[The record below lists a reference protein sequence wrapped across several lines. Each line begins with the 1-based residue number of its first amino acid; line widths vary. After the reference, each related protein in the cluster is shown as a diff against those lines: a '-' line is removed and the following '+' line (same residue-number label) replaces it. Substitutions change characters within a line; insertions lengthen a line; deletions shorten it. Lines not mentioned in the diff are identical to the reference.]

1 MKKLLAAIMIMCS
14 TVAYAWEPPKNVTV
28 IVGNPPGAGN
38 EIAFRKLASIVNK
51 EHPNVNFIIQHM
63 AGADQAVALNHLMLQ
78 PNNGS
83 VLAIPSKMN
92 FVTNDVWQKKSKR
105 FQWDSFGYVTSIGD
119 SPLVLVAHKSSK
131 INTPKEFMDRIANTK
146 EQIIVAIGG
155 GAHRT
160 ALEYLLYNA
169 KANKDLVK
177 HLNYAGPAQALYS
190 VMQNETEFG
199 IMPITIAQPQ
209 VEDGAVKAIGL
220 TGNTTLTQFPKVPLL
235 NSVAPGIDVQAG
247 WLIITPPN
255 TPNEIV
261 DWYNA
266 AFVRAINTAEFKEWQ
281 NKNIVT
287 ISNTDLTPEGMKA
300 KLEKLRVTLLPLLLE
315 IITEGEAEK

>member
-1 MKKLLAAIMIMCS
+1 MKKFLAAIMIMFS
-14 TVAYAWEPPKNVTV
+14 SVAYAWEPPKTVTV
-28 IVGNPPGAGN
+28 IAANPPGSGN

-51 EHPNVNFIIQHM
+51 DHPNVNFVIQHM
-63 AGADQAVALNHLMLQ
+63 AGADQVVALNHLLMQ

-92 FVTNDVWQKKSKR
+92 FVTNDVWQKKSKK
-105 FQWDSFGYVTSIGD
+105 FQWDSFSYITSIGD

-131 INTPKEFMDRIANTK
+131 INTPQEFMSRIANTK
-146 EQIIVAIGG
+146 EQIVVALGG

-169 KANKDLVK
+169 KADKDLVK

-190 VMQNETEFG
+190 VIQNETEFG

-209 VEDGAVKAIGL
+209 IEDGAVKAIGL
-220 TGNTTLTQFPKVPLL
+220 TGNATLTQFPKVPLL

-247 WLIITPPN
+247 WLLIAPPKTPL
-255 TPNEIV
+255 EIV
-261 DWYNA
+261 DWYNSV
-266 AFVRAINTAEFKEWQ
+266 FVRAINSAEFKEWQ
-281 NKNIVT
+281 EKNIVT
-287 ISNTDLTPEGMKA
+287 ISNTDLIPEGIKA
-300 KLEKLRVTLLPLLLE
+300 KLEKLRTSFLPLLLE

>member
-1 MKKLLAAIMIMCS
+1 MKKLLAAIMIMFS
-14 TVAYAWEPPKNVTV
+14 SIAYAWEPPKMVTV
-28 IVGNPPGAGN
+28 IVGVAPGSGN

-51 EHPNVNFIIQHM
+51 EHPNVAFVVQHM
-63 AGADQAVALNHLMLQ
+63 AGADQVISLNHLMIQ

-92 FVTNDVWQKKSKR
+92 FVTNDIWQKKSKR
-105 FQWDSFGYVTSIGD
+105 FQWDSFSYITSIGD

-131 INTPKEFMDRIANTK
+131 VKTPEEFMTRIANTK
-146 EQIIVAIGG
+146 EDMVIAVGT

-160 ALEYLLYNA
+160 ALEYLIYNA

-177 HLNYAGPAQALYS
+177 HINYSGPAQALYS
-190 VMQNETEFG
+190 VIQNETEFG

-209 VEDGAVKAIGL
+209 IDDGAVRAIGL
-220 TGNTTLTQFPKVPLL
+220 TGNETLVQYPGVPLL
-235 NSVAPGIDVQAG
+235 NSVAPGIDIQAG
-247 WLIITPPN
+247 WLIMGPPN
-255 TPNEIV
+255 MPTDIV
-261 DWYNA
+261 KWYNA
-266 AFVRAINTAEFKEWQ
+266 AFVKAINSAEYKEWQ

-287 ISNTDLTPEGMKA
+287 INKMDLTPAGMKA
-300 KLEKLRVTLLPLLLE
+300 KLEKLRSTFLPLLSE

>member
-1 MKKLLAAIMIMCS
+1 MKNFLAAIMIMCS
-14 TVAYAWEPPKNVTV
+14 TVAHAWEPPKNVTV
-28 IVGNPPGAGN
+28 IAANPPGSGN

-51 EHPNVNFIIQHM
+51 DHPNVNFVIQHM
-63 AGADQAVALNHLMLQ
+63 AGADQVVALNHLLLQ

-92 FVTNDVWQKKSKR
+92 FVTNDVWQRKSKR
-105 FQWDSFGYVTSIGD
+105 FQWDSFSYVTSIGD

-131 INTPKEFMDRIANTK
+131 VKTPEEFMSRIANTK
-146 EQIIVAIGG
+146 EQIVVAIGG

-160 ALEYLLYNA
+160 ALEYLIYNA

-177 HLNYAGPAQALYS
+177 HINYSGPAQALYS

-209 VEDGAVKAIGL
+209 IEDGAVRAIGF
-220 TGNTTLTQFPKVPLL
+220 TGNETLVQYPKVPLL

-247 WLIITPPN
+247 WLIMGPPN
-255 TPNEIV
+255 MPNDIV
-261 DWYNA
+261 KWYNA
-266 AFVRAINTAEFKEWQ
+266 AFVKAINSTEYKEWQ
-281 NKNIVT
+281 DKNIIT
-287 ISNTDLTPEGMKA
+287 INRMELTPEGMKA
-300 KLEKLRVTLLPLLLE
+300 KLEKLRSTFLPLLLT
-315 IITEGEAEK
+315 IIIEGEAEK

>member
-14 TVAYAWEPPKNVTV
+14 SVAYAWEPPKTVTV
-28 IVGNPPGAGN
+28 IVGNQPGAGN

-51 EHPNVNFIIQHM
+51 EHPNVTFVVQHM
-63 AGADQAVALNHLMLQ
+63 PGADQAIALNYLLMQ

-92 FVTNDVWQKKSKR
+92 FVTNDVWQKKSKK
-105 FQWDSFGYVTSIGD
+105 FQWDSFSYITTIGD

-131 INTPKEFMDRIANTK
+131 INTPQEFMARIANTP
-146 EQIIVAIGG
+146 EQIVVAIGG

-160 ALEYLLYNA
+160 ALEFLIYNA

-177 HLNYAGPAQALYS
+177 HINYAGPAQALYS
-190 VMQNETEFG
+190 VIQNETEFG

-209 VEDGAVKAIGL
+209 IDDGAVKAIGF
-220 TGNTTLTQFPKVPLL
+220 TGNSTLTQFPKVPLL

-247 WLIITPPN
+247 WLLIAPPKTPL
-255 TPNEIV
+255 EIV
-261 DWYNA
+261 DWYNY

-281 NKNIVT
+281 EKNIVT
-287 ISNTDLTPEGMKA
+287 ISNSDLTPEGMKA
-300 KLEKLRVTLLPLLLE
+300 KLEKLRSTFLPLLSE

>member
-1 MKKLLAAIMIMCS
+1 MKKVLAAIMIMCS
-14 TVAYAWEPPKNVTV
+14 SVAYAWEPPKNVTV

-51 EHPNVNFIIQHM
+51 EHPNVAFVVQHM
-63 AGADQAVALNHLMLQ
+63 AGADQVVALNHLMIQ

-105 FQWDSFGYVTSIGD
+105 FQWDSFSYVTSIGD

-131 INTPKEFMDRIANTK
+131 IKTPEEFMARIANTK
-146 EQIIVAIGG
+146 EQIVVAIGG

-160 ALEYLLYNA
+160 ALEYLIYNA

-177 HLNYAGPAQALYS
+177 HINYAGPAQALYS
-190 VMQNETEFG
+190 VIQNETEFG

-209 VEDGAVKAIGL
+209 IEDGAVRAIGF
-220 TGNTTLTQFPKVPLL
+220 TGNETLDQFPKVPLL
-235 NSVAPGIDVQAG
+235 NTVAPGIDVQAG
-247 WLIITPPN
+247 WLLIGPPN
-255 TPNEIV
+255 TPDEIV
-261 DWYNA
+261 KWYNT
-266 AFVRAINTAEFKEWQ
+266 AFVKAINSAEYKEWQ
-281 NKNIVT
+281 NKNVVT
-287 ISNTDLTPEGMKA
+287 INKMDLTPEGMKA
-300 KLEKLRVTLLPLLLE
+300 KLEKLRVTFLPLLSE